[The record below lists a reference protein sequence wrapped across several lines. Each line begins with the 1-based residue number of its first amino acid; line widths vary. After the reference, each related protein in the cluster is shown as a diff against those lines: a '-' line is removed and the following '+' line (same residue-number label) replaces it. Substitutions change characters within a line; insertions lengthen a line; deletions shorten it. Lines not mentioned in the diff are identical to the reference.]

1 MYKHY
6 LSIKTKDQPVRWT
19 PIITSESPVTPE
31 EITESRKILT
41 SATSLEVEIREEY
54 ENGKSWLFLNKH
66 QLENTVF
73 TLHQWEEKDED

>member
-19 PIITSESPVTPE
+19 PIKTSESPVTDE
-31 EITESRKILT
+31 YLKYLLENLT
-41 SATSLEVEIREEY
+41 GVPFCIEIREEY

-73 TLHQWEEKDED
+73 TLHQWEEKEDED